1 MIVMKFGG
9 TSVGSAERIR
19 NVADIVVSRL
29 DKGPAVVVSAVG
41 GITDKLI
48 ESSNVAV
55 NGESPDEHL
64 TFIENKHHEILR
76 ELGLDESLVD
86 DLLSEFREV
95 IMGIKEKKE
104 ADVKTMDI
112 VQSFG
117 ERMSSRI
124 VAGHLTKIGH
134 KAFAC
139 FAWDYGMITD
149 DNFEGAE
156 PLKSSFKVMKEK
168 VSGVDGIPII
178 TGFIGKNEDGEI
190 TTLGRGGSDYTA
202 ALYGAALGAEEIQI
216 WTDVDGVMTADPRVV
231 SDAQTILQVS
241 FAEASEL
248 AYLGA
253 KVLHPKTIIP
263 AMNKNIPV
271 RVLNTY
277 NVDGEGTVILK
288 EAGKSDKTVKA
299 ITAKKNV
306 IVLNITSSRMLDA
319 HGFLAKIFTI
329 FAKNNKSVDMI
340 STSEVSVSLT
350 IDNDKDLDKIEKQ
363 LGKIAYVRVEK
374 EKAIISLI
382 GEGMKCTYGLAG
394 KIFTALGN
402 HKINIDMISQGASEI
417 NVGFVVDSAA
427 ADKVVKL
434 LHEEVFG

>member
-248 AYLGA
+248 AYFGVR
-253 KVLHPKTIIP
+253 VLHTKTILP
-263 AMNKNIPV
+263 AVKKNIPV
-271 RVLNTY
+271 TVLNSF
-277 NVDGEGTVILK
+277 NPESVGTLILNGV
-288 EAGKSDKTVKA
+288 EKSKQIVKA
-299 ITAKKNV
+299 ITSKKN
-306 IVLNITSSRMLDA
+306 ITLIHVDSKRMLGA
-319 HGFLAKIFTI
+319 YGFLARLFDVFYKYKQSID
-329 FAKNNKSVDMI
+329 VI
-340 STSEVSVSLT
+340 STSEVSVSMT
-350 IDNDKDLDKIEKQ
+350 ADNGKNLNDIALDLR
-363 LGKIAYVRVEK
+363 GIAEVKVIK
-374 EKAIISLI
+374 NKAVVCIV
-382 GEGMKCTYGLAG
+382 GEGMKHTPGVAG
-394 KIFTALGN
+394 RIFSILGKN
-402 HKINIDMISQGASEI
+402 NINIEMISQGASEI
-417 NVGFVVDSAA
+417 NITFIVDGKDAEHA
-427 ADKVVKL
+427 IRV
-434 LHEEVFG
+434 LHGEYFE

>member
-1 MIVMKFGG
+1 
-9 TSVGSAERIR
+9 
-19 NVADIVVSRL
+19 
-29 DKGPAVVVSAVG
+29 
-41 GITDKLI
+41 
-48 ESSNVAV
+48 
-55 NGESPDEHL
+55 
-64 TFIENKHHEILR
+64 
-76 ELGLDESLVD
+76 
-86 DLLSEFREV
+86 
-95 IMGIKEKKE
+95 
-104 ADVKTMDI
+104 
-112 VQSFG
+112 
-117 ERMSSRI
+117 
-124 VAGHLTKIGH
+124 
-134 KAFAC
+134 
-139 FAWDYGMITD
+139 
-149 DNFEGAE
+149 
-156 PLKSSFKVMKEK
+156 
-168 VSGVDGIPII
+168 
-178 TGFIGKNEDGEI
+178 
-190 TTLGRGGSDYTA
+190 
-202 ALYGAALGAEEIQI
+202 
-216 WTDVDGVMTADPRVV
+216 
-231 SDAQTILQVS
+231 
-241 FAEASEL
+241 
-248 AYLGA
+248 
-253 KVLHPKTIIP
+253 LHPKTIIP